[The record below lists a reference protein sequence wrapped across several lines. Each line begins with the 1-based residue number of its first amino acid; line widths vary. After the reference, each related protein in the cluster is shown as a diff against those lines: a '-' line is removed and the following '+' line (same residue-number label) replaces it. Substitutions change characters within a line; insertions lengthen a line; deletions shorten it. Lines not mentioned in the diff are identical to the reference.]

1 MMQGGGA
8 PEKSLKGKDVVFLHT
23 GGIFGWYIGLK
34 PFTPCPHIPIHFPA
48 KCRRK
53 MIVFSRFTD
62 DRLRQ
67 LVKVLPDGDV
77 SLFVEG
83 ASGGE

>member
-1 MMQGGGA
+1 MQGGGA

-23 GGIFGWYIGLK
+23 GGVFGWYRPETLY
-34 PFTPCPHIPIHFPA
+34 TLPHISIFPA
-48 KCRRK
+48 KCCRK
-53 MIVFSRFTD
+53 VIVCGRFTD
-62 DRLRQ
+62 DRLKQ

-83 ASGGE
+83 VNGGGE